1 MPKHGVKV
9 ALRKPKNIKQTLLR
23 LWSYLNKYKILLF
36 VVFILVIVNTLSTLL
51 GSYMLRP
58 LVNNYIEKG
67 NLVGLAKGLVVM
79 ALIYLIGVIATYF
92 QARVMIGISQKTI
105 YDLRTDL
112 FDKMQHLP
120 VKYFDTNTHGDLMS
134 RFTNDVDT
142 VSDALNNTITQLF
155 SGIISLSGTL
165 ILMLTISPILT
176 ILTLFIV
183 PAMFFTAK
191 AILGRS
197 KSYFSAQQKAIG
209 KVNGYIEEMVTG
221 SKVVKV
227 FNHEKDVEDEFDKL
241 ADDLCQKA
249 TKAQILSGMMMPA
262 MQGLNTLNY
271 ALVAMVGGVLSIS
284 GILDIG
290 GMLVFLQYSRQ
301 FGRPINEISNQFNT
315 LLSALA
321 GAERMF
327 ELMDVTPEPE
337 DDNRAVELKNIKGDV
352 RFNDVTFGYNEDK
365 IILKNISLFAKP
377 GQKIALVGST
387 GAGKTTITNLLTRFY
402 DIQSG
407 EITIDGIDIKDIK
420 RNSLRNSMAMVLQ
433 DTHLFTGTVKENIKY
448 GRLDATDEEVIAA
461 ATLAGADSFI
471 RRLPHGYD
479 TMLEGDGANLS
490 QGQRQ
495 LLNIARA
502 AIANPAILILDEA
515 TSSVDTRTERHIEHG
530 MDRLMKDRTTFVIAH
545 RLSTVR
551 NSDAIM
557 VIENGEIIE
566 RGNHDELIEQHGRY
580 YRLCTGALELD

>member
-36 VVFILVIVNTLSTLL
+36 IVFILVIVNTLSTLL

-67 NLVGLAKGLVVM
+67 DLVGLAKGLVVM

-165 ILMLTISPILT
+165 ILMITISPILT

-227 FNHEKDVEDEFDKL
+227 FNHEKDVEDAFDKL

-448 GRLDATDEEVIAA
+448 GRLNATDEEVVAA

-566 RGNHDELIEQHGRY
+566 RGNHDELMEQHGRY

>member
-165 ILMLTISPILT
+165 ILMITISPILT

-448 GRLDATDEEVIAA
+448 GRLNATDEEVVAA

-566 RGNHDELIEQHGRY
+566 RGNHDELMEQHGRY

>member
-36 VVFILVIVNTLSTLL
+36 IVFILVIVNTLSTLL

-448 GRLDATDEEVIAA
+448 GRLDATDEEVVAA

-566 RGNHDELIEQHGRY
+566 RGNHDELMEQHGRY
-580 YRLCTGALELD
+580 YRLCTGTLELD

>member
-165 ILMLTISPILT
+165 ILMITISPILT

-420 RNSLRNSMAMVLQ
+420 RNSLRNYMAMVLQ

-448 GRLDATDEEVIAA
+448 GRLDATDEEVVAA

-566 RGNHDELIEQHGRY
+566 RGNHDELMEQHGRY

>member
-1 MPKHGVKV
+1 MPKHGVKI

-36 VVFILVIVNTLSTLL
+36 IVFILVIVNTLSTLL

-337 DDNRAVELKNIKGDV
+337 DNNSAIELKNIKGDV

-448 GRLDATDEEVIAA
+448 GRLDATDEEVVAA

-530 MDRLMKDRTTFVIAH
+530 MDRLMKNRTTFVIAH

-566 RGNHDELIEQHGRY
+566 RGNHDELMEQHGRY

>member
-566 RGNHDELIEQHGRY
+566 RGNHDELMEQHGRY

>member
-165 ILMLTISPILT
+165 ILMITISPILT

-566 RGNHDELIEQHGRY
+566 RGNHDELMEQHGRY

>member
-1 MPKHGVKV
+1 MPKHGVKIS
-9 ALRKPKNIKQTLLR
+9 LRKPKNIKQTLLR

-120 VKYFDTNTHGDLMS
+120 IKYFDTNTHGDLMS

-176 ILTLFIV
+176 ILTLVIV
-183 PAMFFTAK
+183 PAMLFVAR
-191 AILGRS
+191 AILSRS

-327 ELMDVTPEPE
+327 ELMDITPEPE
-337 DDNRAVELKNIKGDV
+337 DNSGAVELKNIKGDV
-352 RFNDVTFGYNEDK
+352 RFNNVTFGYNEDK

-407 EITIDGIDIKDIK
+407 EITIDGINIKDIK
-420 RNSLRNSMAMVLQ
+420 RDSLRNSMAMVLQ

-448 GRLDATDEEVIAA
+448 GRLDATDEEVVAA

-566 RGNHDELIEQHGRY
+566 RGNHDELMQQHGRY
-580 YRLCTGALELD
+580 YRLCTGVLELD

>member
-1 MPKHGVKV
+1 MPKHGVKI

-36 VVFILVIVNTLSTLL
+36 IVFILVIVNTLSTLL

-227 FNHEKDVEDEFDKL
+227 FNHEKDVEYEFDKL

-530 MDRLMKDRTTFVIAH
+530 MDRLMKNRTTFVIAH

-566 RGNHDELIEQHGRY
+566 RGNHDELMEQHGRY

>member
-36 VVFILVIVNTLSTLL
+36 IVFILVIVNTLSTLL

-165 ILMLTISPILT
+165 ILMITISPILT

-448 GRLDATDEEVIAA
+448 GRLNATDEEVVAA

-566 RGNHDELIEQHGRY
+566 RGNHDELMEQHGRY

>member
-36 VVFILVIVNTLSTLL
+36 IVFILVIVNTLSTLL

-67 NLVGLAKGLVVM
+67 DLVGLAKGLVVM

-337 DDNRAVELKNIKGDV
+337 DNNSAIELKNIKGDV

-448 GRLDATDEEVIAA
+448 GRLDATDEEVVAA

-530 MDRLMKDRTTFVIAH
+530 MDRLMKNRTTFVIAH

-566 RGNHDELIEQHGRY
+566 RGNHDELMEQHGRY

>member
-36 VVFILVIVNTLSTLL
+36 IVFILVIVNTLSTLL

-58 LVNNYIEKG
+58 LVNNYIEKE

-448 GRLDATDEEVIAA
+448 GRLDATDEEVVAA

-566 RGNHDELIEQHGRY
+566 RGNHDELMEQHGRY

>member
-165 ILMLTISPILT
+165 ILMITISPILT

-448 GRLDATDEEVIAA
+448 GRLNATDEEVVAA

-566 RGNHDELIEQHGRY
+566 RGNHNELMEQHGRY

>member
-36 VVFILVIVNTLSTLL
+36 IVFILVIVNTLSTLL

-337 DDNRAVELKNIKGDV
+337 DNNSAIELKNIKGDV

-566 RGNHDELIEQHGRY
+566 RGNHDELMEQHGRY

>member
-36 VVFILVIVNTLSTLL
+36 IVFILVIVNTLSTLL

-515 TSSVDTRTERHIEHG
+515 TSSVDTLTERHIEHG

-566 RGNHDELIEQHGRY
+566 RGNHDELMEQHGRY

>member
-36 VVFILVIVNTLSTLL
+36 IVFILVIVNTLSTLL

-67 NLVGLAKGLVVM
+67 DLVGLAKGLVVM

-165 ILMLTISPILT
+165 ILMITISPILT

-448 GRLDATDEEVIAA
+448 GRLNATDEEVVAA

-566 RGNHDELIEQHGRY
+566 RGNHDELMEQHGRY

>member
-36 VVFILVIVNTLSTLL
+36 IVFILVIVNTLSTLL

-165 ILMLTISPILT
+165 ILMITISPILT

-337 DDNRAVELKNIKGDV
+337 DNNSAIELKNIKGDV

-566 RGNHDELIEQHGRY
+566 RGNHDELMEQHGRY

>member
-36 VVFILVIVNTLSTLL
+36 IVFILVIVNTLSTLL

-165 ILMLTISPILT
+165 ILMITISPILT

-566 RGNHDELIEQHGRY
+566 RGNHDELMEQHGRY

>member
-36 VVFILVIVNTLSTLL
+36 IVFILVIVNTLSTLL

-566 RGNHDELIEQHGRY
+566 RGNHDELMEQHGRY

>member
-36 VVFILVIVNTLSTLL
+36 IVFILVIVNTLSTLL

-337 DDNRAVELKNIKGDV
+337 DNNSAIELKNIKGDV